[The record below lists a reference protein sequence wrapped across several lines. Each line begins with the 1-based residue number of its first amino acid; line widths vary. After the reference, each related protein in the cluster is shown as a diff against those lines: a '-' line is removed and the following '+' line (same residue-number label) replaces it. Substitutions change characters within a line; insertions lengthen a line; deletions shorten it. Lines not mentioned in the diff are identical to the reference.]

1 MVDNG
6 RELRTWE
13 VAFKY
18 LIKIFNKNGALNS
31 EVIDLRLNR
40 RAFQPIFCTSGG
52 FLSFLP
58 SLASIR
64 FFQISPETLTLTYT
78 GGLLGGGVCCSSKK
92 SVQAFPSSPANQGHL
107 AQKESG
113 AKSPLAT
120 DPENFTPLTSSEK
133 TDLDNRYEMLHKEN
147 SQNSAAL
154 DKEFTEAMQIAN
166 RVSEQVI
173 YASVSF
179 YDLKLLMNISKVNR
193 PLAVACEL
201 GKNFASS
208 EFLNSPMCLGQRLK
222 LIRVIRKYVVQ
233 DFVENRDKISKNEEI
248 NIFIKNLNEASVALE
263 HRLLE
268 FVTALEINAVKNL
281 VERSRNIID
290 WWEKVAYE
298 CREALEVS
306 INPQQANIPQNLKK
320 ISEYFSKYWK
330 KLKGGFTEYFI
341 YMSLYEKSSGQQN
354 EKSNL
359 LEEVIRSQ
367 LIIFPGSYYE
377 EQGVFLSYIEKW
389 IRSGKIRESY
399 IGEFLQSFGTICSD
413 PNWKLRV
420 QACYLLRVLRGLKD
434 AGIKQKAFDL
444 SEMRTKAETDEKV
457 LAVLKLPTIYPVSKK
472 ADVKVNMADFLDLGK
487 IVSRE
492 GEIAQINSFFKR
504 KPESGD
510 QRNIVALCG
519 SAGIGKTAT
528 ALKYAR
534 EKSNS
539 YSFIIQIHCESEST
553 IITSYSG
560 YAHIQKILDKDDKN
574 AFAKLKNYLQGL
586 TKSGLII
593 LDDAPNFESIKEYL
607 VDNKNIDFLAT
618 SRNANWQNK
627 VMVSELSIDAAVT
640 ALQIRL
646 NSFEEAK
653 AHKSICEKIGGV
665 PLTIK
670 RVAGDILRLKTT
682 AQGYLTD
689 FPQKLIK
696 DQSLELTTESL
707 ISSLPSE
714 ALELLKIIAHC
725 APKRIPARMIK
736 TVFLKSNSRA
746 NWLKGKS
753 ALINYYFITWGEL
766 TWSIDQA
773 TSEILLK
780 HTSHEYK
787 HHLINYL
794 HEYFIVDPHRPDL
807 FHNVLELLPH
817 AEKILS
823 HSPEN
828 TKETELLAYISRA
841 YTLVVRDSKIALVH
855 AEKAEGVLKPI
866 SGENERAYFKLGE
879 VFREIG
885 KYDRSDELL
894 KQSLS
899 ILDNNPGSKLLAD
912 AYCALGLLYKLQ
924 ILYEKS
930 KEWFIKGLEIQERIL
945 SPMHSDLAF
954 TYTYLGMIFK
964 DLGKYDQSE
973 EYLMKALRIQEHIYQ
988 PNDSTLAVA
997 YNYLGSMYRSRG
1009 KLEQSEYYLL
1019 KCLKIQENILD
1030 PLHPALANTYN
1041 VLGKLYTDLK
1051 KWDRGEEYYLKCL
1064 NIRESSL
1071 EARHAHLVITY
1082 QNIAIFY
1089 QKMGDLNKSEFYKS
1103 KAC

>member
-6 RELRTWE
+6 AELHTWE

-18 LIKIFNKNGALNS
+18 LIKIFNKNGTLNS
-31 EVIDLRLNR
+31 EVTDLQKNR
-40 RAFQPIFCTSGG
+40 KALHPIFCPSGN

-58 SLASIR
+58 SSASIR
-64 FFQISPETLTLTYT
+64 YFKITPETLILTYT

-92 SVQAFPSSPANQGHL
+92 SVQAFSSVPANHVNVVP
-107 AQKESG
+107 KEPEN
-113 AKSPLAT
+113 KSPLAT
-120 DPENFTPLTSSEK
+120 DPEKFTPLTSSEK
-133 TDLDNRYEMLHKEN
+133 TELNNRYEMLHKEN
-147 SQNSAAL
+147 SQNSASL
-154 DKEFTEAMQIAN
+154 DKQFTEAMQIAN

-179 YDLKLLMNISKVNR
+179 YDLKLLMKISKVSK
-193 PLAVACEL
+193 PFAVACEL

-233 DFVENRDKISKNEEI
+233 DFVENRDKILKNEEMSI
-248 NIFIKNLNEASVALE
+248 LVKNLNEASIALE
-263 HRLLE
+263 NQHRLLE
-268 FVTALEINAVKNL
+268 FVTLLEINAVRNL
-281 VERSRNIID
+281 IERSRSTID
-290 WWEKVAYE
+290 WWEKVAFE
-298 CREALEVS
+298 CKEVLEVS
-306 INPQQANIPQNLKK
+306 INPQNNISQNIKK
-320 ISEYFSKYWK
+320 ISEYFNKNWK
-330 KLKGGFTEYFI
+330 KLNGYFTEYFI
-341 YMSLYEKSSGQQN
+341 YMSLYDKSSGQQD
-354 EKSNL
+354 L

-367 LIIFPGSYYE
+367 LKSFPDIPYE
-377 EQGVFLSYIEKW
+377 EQAALLSYIEKW
-389 IRSGKIRESY
+389 IHSNKIRGKY
-399 IGEFLQSFGTICSD
+399 IEEFLQSFETICSNS
-413 PNWKLRV
+413 NWKVRI

-434 AGIKQKAFDL
+434 EGIKQKAFDL
-444 SEMRTKAETDEKV
+444 SETRIKVENDEKV
-457 LAVLKLPTIYPVSKK
+457 LAILKMPTIYSVSKK
-472 ADVKVNMADFLDLGK
+472 TDVKVNMVDLLDFGK

-492 GEIAQINSFFKR
+492 GEIAQITNFFKR
-504 KPESGD
+504 KPESGE
-510 QRNIVALCG
+510 QRHIVVLCG
-519 SAGIGKTAT
+519 SSGIGKTAT

-534 EKSNS
+534 EKSAS
-539 YSFIIQIHCESEST
+539 YSFIIQINCESENT
-553 IITSYSG
+553 IVTTYSG
-560 YAHIQKILDKDDKN
+560 YAHIKKILEKDDKN
-574 AFAKLKNYLQGL
+574 AFAKLKSYLQGL
-586 TKSGLII
+586 TKTGLII
-593 LDDAPNFESIKEYL
+593 LDDAQNFESIKEYL

-627 VMVSELSIDAAVT
+627 VMVSELSIEASVT

-646 NSFEEAK
+646 NSFEESQAQK
-653 AHKSICEKIGGV
+653 LICEKIGGI

-670 RVAGDILRLKTT
+670 RVAGDILKLKTT
-682 AQGYLTD
+682 AQSYLAD
-689 FPQKLIK
+689 FPNKLIK
-696 DQSLELTTESL
+696 NQAFDLVTESL
-707 ISSLPSE
+707 ISNLPNE
-714 ALELLKIIAHC
+714 ALEILRIIAHC
-725 APKRIPARMIK
+725 APKRIPSRMIK
-736 TVFLKSNSRA
+736 TVFLKSNSKS

-753 ALINYYFITWGEL
+753 ALINYYFITFGEL

-780 HTSHEYK
+780 HISNEHK
-787 HHLINYL
+787 HQLINYL
-794 HEYFIVDPHRPDL
+794 YEFFIVDPHKPEL
-807 FHNVLELLPH
+807 FHNILELLPH

-823 HSPEN
+823 HPPEN
-828 TKETELLAYISRA
+828 TKEIELLAYISRA
-841 YTLVVRDSKIALVH
+841 YTLVVRDSQIALIY
-855 AEKAEGVLKPI
+855 AEKAVGALEPI
-866 SGENERAYFKLGE
+866 KGENERAYFKLGE

-894 KQSLS
+894 RQSLS
-899 ILDNNPGSKLLAD
+899 VLDNNPGTKLLAD
-912 AYCALGLLYKLQ
+912 AYFALGLLYKHQ

-930 KEWFIKGLEIQERIL
+930 KEWFIKSLEIQEKIL

-954 TYTYLGMIFK
+954 TYTYIGMIFK

-988 PNDSTLAVA
+988 SNDPALASA

-1030 PLHPALANTYN
+1030 PLHPALAVTYN

-1051 KWDRGEEYYLKCL
+1051 KWDKGEEYYLKCL
-1064 NIRESSL
+1064 HVRESLL
-1071 EARHAHLVITY
+1071 EVKHAHLVITY